1 MRTRLYRILE
11 GEHATI
17 PLARAVDVFLIV
29 LISLNVVAAI
39 VETVAEIRAEFG
51 ALLHTFE
58 LVSIAIFTIEY
69 LARIWVSV
77 DDPERDG
84 ATPFKARLRY
94 MVSPLALIDLIAILP
109 AYLGFLSAVDLRWL
123 RLFRLLRLFKLTRY
137 WSALNLLYRVMRD
150 EAQIIGEAI
159 FLLCVIMVLASGG
172 MYVVEHRA
180 QPEAFGN
187 VPAAMWWTIS
197 TLTTVGY
204 GDVVPITPLGKI
216 LGGFI
221 SLIGIGMVAFP
232 AGILA
237 AGFAEQIRRSRRL
250 YRERVDEALADG
262 PVTGAQ
268 AAELEE
274 ARTELGLSEGIAADT
289 VQSEAARSQ
298 DRTRCPH
305 CGGDLTSEPVSN
317 GA

>member
-11 GEHATI
+11 DGYPEIVAG
-17 PLARAVDVFLIV
+17 RYVDLFLIV
-29 LISLNVVAAI
+29 LISLNVIAAI
-39 VETVAEIRAEFG
+39 IETVAPIRSRYG
-51 ALLHTFE
+51 AQFDLFE
-58 LVSIAIFTIEY
+58 AVSIVIFTVEY
-69 LARIWVSV
+69 LARIWVCV
-77 DDPERDG
+77 EHPDQQGR
-84 ATPFKARLRY
+84 TPLRARLRY
-94 MVSPLALIDLIAILP
+94 MVSPLALVDLIAILP
-109 AYLGFLSAVDLRWL
+109 AYLALFVAVDLRWL

-150 EAQIIGEAI
+150 EAQIIGAAI

-204 GDVVPITPLGKI
+204 GDVVPVTPLGKI

-250 YRERVDEALADG
+250 YREKVDAAMSDG
-262 PVTGAQ
+262 PVTGEE

-274 ARTELGLSEGIAADT
+274 IRTELGLSENIASDI
-289 VQSEAARSQ
+289 VESETARQ
-298 DRTRCPH
+298 DDRSRCPH
-305 CGGDLTSEPVSN
+305 CGAILPPEQG
-317 GA
+317 